1 MTTDEIMMDGR
12 LADVCPMLLQNPGR
26 SMCKDGQLDVRM
38 DGCAG
43 QMDVRMDACAGQM
56 DVSLDGCDGH
66 NRRCTG
72 NRLPCVQR
80 SFKIPVDE

>member
-43 QMDVRMDACAGQM
+43 QMDVRMDGCAGQMDVRMDACAGQM
-56 DVSLDGCDGH
+56 DVSLD
-66 NRRCTG
+66 
-72 NRLPCVQR
+72 
-80 SFKIPVDE
+80 

>member
-43 QMDVRMDACAGQM
+43 QMDV
-56 DVSLDGCDGH
+56 SLDGCDGH